1 MTSWIPIRATLETVY
16 LFSTWRFR
24 VLTVAHSSATFWGL
38 SPGNKEHT
46 RASCFLITP
55 GTSLKLSTC
64 PDDWNSLLADQP
76 VLTPASLQCI
86 LHVAARVN
94 FSKHKSDHVNRLIE
108 TLQCYPRNARIS
120 RSMKHHVN
128 RLKDKNCLTN
138 SADAQKAL
146 NKMQMF
152 SWQKL
157 LAN

>member
-16 LFSTWRFR
+16 LFSTWRFG
-24 VLTVAHSSATFWGL
+24 VLTITHSSATFWGL

-46 RASCFLITP
+46 RASCFPIRP
-55 GTSLKLSTC
+55 SLKLSTG
-64 PDDWNSLLADQP
+64 PDDQNSLLADQP

-94 FSKHKSDHVNRLIE
+94 FSKHTSDHVNCLIE
-108 TLQCYPRNARIS
+108 TLQCYPRNAMIS
-120 RSMKHHVN
+120 SSMKHHVN
-128 RLKDKNCLTN
+128 RLKDKNCITH
-138 SADAQKAL
+138 SADPEKAL